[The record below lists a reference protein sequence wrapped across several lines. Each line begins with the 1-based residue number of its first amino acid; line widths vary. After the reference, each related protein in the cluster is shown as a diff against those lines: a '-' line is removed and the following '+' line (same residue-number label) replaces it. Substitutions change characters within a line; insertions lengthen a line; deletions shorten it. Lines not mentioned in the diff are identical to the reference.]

1 MTSEQLAALIIDVKN
16 YLDVT
21 WTDIETDKKIS
32 GIVSRGVKYIDR
44 VAGSA
49 LDYSIEDNP
58 RALLM
63 DYARYA
69 WSNALDEFTTN
80 YLPEILALEISE
92 SVKAYEATIV

>member
-1 MTSEQLAALIIDVKN
+1 MTGEQLAALIIDVKN

>member
-32 GIVSRGVKYIDR
+32 GIVSRGIKYIDR

-58 RALLM
+58 RALLF
-63 DYARYA
+63 DYCRYG
-69 WSNALDEFTTN
+69 WSNSLDEFSTN

>member
-1 MTSEQLAALIIDVKN
+1 MTSEQLITLIADVKN

-21 WTDIETDKKIS
+21 WTDTETDKKIS
-32 GIVSRGVKYIDR
+32 GIVSRGIKYIDR

-58 RALLM
+58 RALLF

-69 WSNALDEFTTN
+69 WSNALDEFSTN

>member
-21 WTDIETDKKIS
+21 WTDTETDKKIS
-32 GIVSRGVKYIDR
+32 GVVSRGIKYIDR

-49 LDYSIEDNP
+49 LDYSIEANP
-58 RALLM
+58 RALLF
-63 DYARYA
+63 DYCRYG
-69 WSNALDEFTTN
+69 WSNSLDEFSTN

-92 SVKAYEATIV
+92 SVKAYEASLL

>member
-1 MTSEQLAALIIDVKN
+1 MTGEQLAALIIDVEN

-44 VAGSA
+44 VAGSV